1 MSLLQNDKAMNYK
14 KALTNRIQG
23 VCNTSSST
31 STIAI
36 ALIGGIAVGTL
47 VSLLFAPQ
55 SGEDTRNMIASKS
68 RDLKD
73 SMKEQLKNLKSKM
86 QDDAESMADNAK
98 DKFNSMK
105 QSAGNAAK
113 SATGMES

>member
-1 MSLLQNDKAMNYK
+1 MNFK
-14 KALTNRIQG
+14 KALTKRIENAT
-23 VCNTSSST
+23 CNTSTSASS
-31 STIAI
+31 IAI

-86 QDDAESMADNAK
+86 QDNAEDLADNAK
-98 DKFNSMK
+98 EKLNTVK
-105 QSAGNAAK
+105 QSTNNAVK
-113 SATGMES
+113 HSTTMGS

>member
-1 MSLLQNDKAMNYK
+1 MNFK
-14 KALTNRIQG
+14 KALTKRIEGAACNR
-23 VCNTSSST
+23 ST
-31 STIAI
+31 SASSIAI

-86 QDDAESMADNAK
+86 QHNAEDLADNAK
-98 DKFNSMK
+98 DKFNTVK
-105 QSAGNAAK
+105 QSTNNAVK
-113 SATGMES
+113 HSTTMGS

>member
-1 MSLLQNDKAMNYK
+1 MNFK
-14 KALTNRIQG
+14 KELTKSIKG
-23 VCNTSSST
+23 VAGHRST
-31 STIAI
+31 SASSIAI

-73 SMKEQLKNLKSKM
+73 NMKEQLKNLKSKM
-86 QDDAESMADNAK
+86 QQNADGLAGDVTEKLN
-98 DKFNSMK
+98 NIK
-105 QSAGNAAK
+105 QSANSSVK
-113 SATGMES
+113 HSTSMES